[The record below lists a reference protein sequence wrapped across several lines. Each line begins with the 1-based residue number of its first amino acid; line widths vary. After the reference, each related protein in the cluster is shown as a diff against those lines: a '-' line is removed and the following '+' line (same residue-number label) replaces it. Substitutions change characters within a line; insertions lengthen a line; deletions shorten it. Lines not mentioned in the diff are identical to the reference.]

1 MSLKTFTAAAALLA
15 VSTLSLNSCGN
26 RDQDTSTTTDTTATV
41 TTEPTDQN
49 VTIEPA
55 DHGPEY
61 KNAKIQII
69 SPREGQVIENA
80 QDSVFVVLNVTGMEI
95 AKPTQGDSTRGINYS
110 KEGQHIHVI
119 IDDKPYMA
127 NYRNGQPFNVGVLAP
142 GAHTIRV
149 FPSRSWHESV
159 KTNGAFASRA
169 FYVGEKPAGDS
180 LALELKKPFITYSR
194 PKGNYGASDS
204 VLLLDFYA
212 TNLKLDSAGHKVKVS
227 VNGREIS
234 TLREWRPYHIKG
246 LGKGEHTIALQLV
259 DAEGNPVPGRFNN
272 PSQKINIQ

>member
-1 MSLKTFTAAAALLA
+1 MSLKTLTAAAALLA

-26 RDQDTSTTTDTTATV
+26 RDSDSATTTDTTSTANTQR
-41 TTEPTDQN
+41 TDQN

-55 DHGPEY
+55 EHGPEY
-61 KNAKIQII
+61 RSARIQII
-69 SPREGQVIENA
+69 SPREGQVLENA

-127 NYRNGQPFNVGVLAP
+127 NYRNGQPFNVGVLAA

-159 KTNGAFASRA
+159 KTNGAFASRV
-169 FYVGEKPAGDS
+169 FYVGEKPADDS
-180 LALELKKPFITYSR
+180 LVNELKKPFITYSR
-194 PKGNYGASDS
+194 PKGNYGVSDS

-227 VNGREIS
+227 IVVQVCIY
-234 TLREWRPYHIKG
+234 RPG
-246 LGKGEHTIALQLV
+246 
-259 DAEGNPVPGRFNN
+259 
-272 PSQKINIQ
+272 